1 MRMIIALLT
10 TLFILLCFF
19 MILLILLQRGKNNMG
34 IGSMGS
40 NQMLFGASGGQDI
53 FQKATWVCLVLFMG
67 GSLAIS
73 MLRNHASRQSK
84 YLSSYQRAL
93 PKQNESS
100 SNSATPSIPSLPT
113 E

>member
-1 MRMIIALLT
+1 MIIQLLIV
-10 TLFILLCFF
+10 LFVLLCFF

-67 GSLAIS
+67 GSLVLS
-73 MLRNHASRQSK
+73 MLKNQASRQSK
-84 YLSSYQRAL
+84 YLSSYQRTL
-93 PKQNESS
+93 PKQNEPQPSS
-100 SNSATPSIPSLPT
+100 AMPPVPM